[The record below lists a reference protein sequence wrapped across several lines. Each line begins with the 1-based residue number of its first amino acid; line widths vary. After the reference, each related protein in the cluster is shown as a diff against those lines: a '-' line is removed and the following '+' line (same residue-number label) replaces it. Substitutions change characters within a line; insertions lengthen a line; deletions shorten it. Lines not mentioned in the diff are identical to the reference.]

1 MIAEVQKLLSLHK
14 KQVIMKLTDN
24 SPMPFGTHK
33 GTKMAN
39 VPAKYLL
46 WIYEQN
52 LDVMNYIKENMEV
65 LQKEVNKR
73 K

>member
-1 MIAEVQKLLSLHK
+1 
-14 KQVIMKLTDN
+14 MKLTDN
-24 SPMPFGTHK
+24 SPMPFGVHK